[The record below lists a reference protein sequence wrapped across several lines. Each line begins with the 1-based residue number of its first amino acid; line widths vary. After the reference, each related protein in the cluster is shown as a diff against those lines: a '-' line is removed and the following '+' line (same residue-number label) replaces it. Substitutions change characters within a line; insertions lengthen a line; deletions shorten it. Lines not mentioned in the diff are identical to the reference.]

1 MWGLTPA
8 LPERQIVKLKT
19 SIDLIARLRVVS
31 ERDAGAVWAD
41 AEISVP
47 LTSNGVLALYSKLLD
62 MVIGEEG

>member
-8 LPERQIVKLKT
+8 LPKLQMVKLKT
-19 SIDLIARLRVVS
+19 SIDLIARLRAVS
-31 ERDAGAVWAD
+31 ERDAGDVLAD

-47 LTSNGVLALYSKLLD
+47 LTANGVLALYSRLLD